1 MMIKDIMTKTV
12 VCGQMTDT
20 VKTLEQIMRIEGV
33 RYLPI
38 VDNADQCVG
47 TVSALDLVR
56 VHNLERSVSSELQA
70 WQICSEPV
78 AEVSPYQ
85 LVLEAI
91 KLMVKEKAHHLVV
104 VGNEGV
110 MGVVSSVD
118 ILEKYVLQNNNID
131 FKLRLSANLN
141 A

>member
-1 MMIKDIMTKTV
+1 MMIEDIMTKTV

-20 VKTLEQIMRIEGV
+20 VEAIEKIMDENGV

-38 VDNADQCVG
+38 IDNAAQCVG
-47 TVSALDLVR
+47 TVSALGMVR
-56 VHNLERSVSSELQA
+56 VHDLQRSMTNELQA

-78 AEVSPYQ
+78 VEVSPYQ
-85 LVLEAI
+85 PVLDAI
-91 KLMVKEKAHHLVV
+91 KLMVKEKVHHLVV

-118 ILEKYVLQNNNID
+118 VLEKYVL
-131 FKLRLSANLN
+131 
-141 A
+141 

>member
-1 MMIKDIMTKTV
+1 MVIEDIMTTTV

-20 VKTLEQIMRIEGV
+20 IKTLEQVMRNAGV

-38 VDNADQCVG
+38 VDNATQCVG

-78 AEVSPYQ
+78 IEIGPYQ
-85 LVLEAI
+85 SIIEAI
-91 KLMVKEKAHHLVV
+91 KLMVIKKAHHLVV
-104 VGNEGV
+104 IKDESVI
-110 MGVVSSVD
+110 GVVSSVD
-118 ILEKYVLQNNNID
+118 ILEKYLLTLKV
-131 FKLRLSANLN
+131 
-141 A
+141 

>member
-110 MGVVSSVD
+110 MGVV
-118 ILEKYVLQNNNID
+118 L
-131 FKLRLSANLN
+131 
-141 A
+141 

>member
-1 MMIKDIMTKTV
+1 MVIEDIMTTTV

-20 VKTLEQIMRIEGV
+20 IKRLEQIMRKEGV

-38 VDNADQCVG
+38 VDNAAQCVG

-56 VHNLERSVSSELQA
+56 VHDLQRSMTNELQA

-78 AEVSPYQ
+78 VEVSPYQ
-85 LVLEAI
+85 PVIEAV

-104 VGNEGV
+104 VGDEGV

-118 ILEKYVLQNNNID
+118 ILEKYVL
-131 FKLRLSANLN
+131 
-141 A
+141 